1 MYVHIIFVNYV
12 PNTYTTQNL
21 HKFEFASLK
30 KAKSRSLYSPM
41 LSQDFFYQII
51 INTLK
56 GALVV
61 VQTRLNIIL
70 CYKMWNNLHQ
80 MSIKVILV
88 TVTCLNREQN
98 WSPEII
104 IYKYNMYG
112 TFNNKWWYLHYISVI
127 CSTSKFDSEHC

>member
-1 MYVHIIFVNYV
+1 M
-12 PNTYTTQNL
+12 
-21 HKFEFASLK
+21 
-30 KAKSRSLYSPM
+30 
-41 LSQDFFYQII
+41 
-51 INTLK
+51 
-56 GALVV
+56 V

-104 IYKYNMYG
+104 SIICMVHLTTNGGIY
-112 TFNNKWWYLHYISVI
+112 II
-127 CSTSKFDSEHC
+127 